1 MKGWTPAGDPVDLL
15 PRQED
20 AVKSVLAWDAWGLGA
35 ILMPRGEDAGGS
47 VILHTASRYS
57 RARAAGRPLQDDP
70 ARGAAS

>member
-47 VILHTASRYS
+47 VVLHTASRYADALS
-57 RARAAGRPLQDDP
+57 KCRPL
-70 ARGAAS
+70 RGRGPRAVD